1 MKKKMAV
8 LFILCMVFLYS
19 QALACSA
26 LFASD
31 ENTVLVGNNEDF
43 SNVLAKVWI
52 HPPENGK
59 LGRIYFGFAG
69 VPHIP
74 MGGMNEKGLFFDC
87 YSTPPLDVKR
97 SRNKPRYP
105 RHLYLTILE
114 ECESVG
120 EVMAVLTEFNL
131 EFMRTHQAFFADR
144 YGNWIL
150 AEGDVILRGSGG
162 FHVVTN
168 FRQSKVSPQNVTCER
183 YTAAM
188 KMIHGQPEVSVDFV
202 RRAMAVM
209 HIESYPYMGSVLNTL
224 YTNIYNLN
232 RGIIYLYNFH
242 DYANEVVI
250 DLNKEFKKGKH
261 EHELHTLFPESVT
274 TSLYLEE
281 TRKRSAREDLGIV
294 IQQGIEQ

>member
-1 MKKKMAV
+1 VKEIIVV
-8 LFILCMVFLYS
+8 LFTLCLILLPS

-26 LFASD
+26 FFASD

-43 SNVLAKVWI
+43 SNVLTKVWI

-69 VPHIP
+69 VPQIP

-97 SRNKPRYP
+97 SKNKTRYQRN
-105 RHLYLTILE
+105 LYLKILE
-114 ECESVG
+114 ECESVD
-120 EVMAVLTEFNL
+120 EVMAVLTAFNL
-131 EFMRTHQAFFADR
+131 EFMRTHQVFFADR

-150 AEGDVILRGSGG
+150 AEGDVTLRGRGG

-183 YTAAM
+183 YKAAI
-188 KMIHGQPEVSVDFV
+188 KMIDGHPEVSVDFV

-242 DYANEVVI
+242 DFANEVVI
-250 DLNKEFKKGKH
+250 DLNKEIKKGKH
-261 EHELHTLFPESVT
+261 EYELHTLFPESVT
-274 TSLYLEE
+274 TRLFLEE
-281 TRKRSAREDLGIV
+281 TQKRSAREELGIV

>member
-1 MKKKMAV
+1 MKEIIMM
-8 LFILCMVFLYS
+8 LFTLCMILLPNQV
-19 QALACSA
+19 LACSA

-43 SNVLAKVWI
+43 SNVLTKVWI

-87 YSTPPLDVKR
+87 YSTPPLDVKC
-97 SRNKPRYP
+97 SKHKPRY
-105 RHLYLTILE
+105 RQHLYLKILE
-114 ECESVG
+114 ECESVD

-131 EFMRTHQAFFADR
+131 EFMRTHQAFFVDR

-150 AEGDVILRGSGG
+150 AEGDVILRGRGG

-168 FRQSKVSPQNVTCER
+168 FRQSKVESQNVTCER
-183 YTAAM
+183 YKAAM
-188 KMIHGQPEVSVDFV
+188 KMIHGHPEVSVDFV

-209 HIESYPYMGSVLNTL
+209 HIESYPYMGTELNTL

-232 RGIIYLYNFH
+232 RGIIHLYNFH

-250 DLNKEFKKGKH
+250 DLKKEFKKGKH
-261 EHELHTLFPESVT
+261 DYELHALFPESVT

-281 TRKRSAREDLGIV
+281 ARKRSAREDLGIV
-294 IQQGIEQ
+294 IQQGVEQ